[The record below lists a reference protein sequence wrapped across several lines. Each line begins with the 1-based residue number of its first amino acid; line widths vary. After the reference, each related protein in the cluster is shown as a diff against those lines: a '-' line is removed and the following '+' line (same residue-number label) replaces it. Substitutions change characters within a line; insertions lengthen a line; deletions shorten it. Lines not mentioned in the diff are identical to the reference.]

1 MQRFTHMYESLDAS
15 TSTNDKVHA
24 LVAYFSSAPQPDAAW
39 AAWIL
44 TGGRIKRAIS
54 HTDLRLALHEA
65 TNLPAWLIDES
76 YEAVGDLSETIS
88 LLLPDDAAGEPI
100 GLAEAMET
108 IIAPM
113 RTMSSERKREVLRT
127 AWKRLPSEQRFVFH
141 KLISGSFRV
150 GVSRTLAVRALA
162 QVAKID
168 QAEMAHRVMGTWEP
182 MPAAYAQLFAPQHA
196 DQRGAKPYPFYLASP
211 LEHAIE
217 SLGDVSVWQAEW
229 KWDGIRAQVI
239 RRDGRTTIWSRGED
253 MLSDRFTDL
262 TNVLDGLPDGCV
274 LDGEILAWEPG
285 NDRPLPFGDL
295 QLRIG
300 KTSQPKHNELLFVD
314 TPVRFVAYDIL
325 ELAGV
330 DMRSRSLQTRRDE
343 LARIISNLNA
353 GTTIALSPVI
363 AFESWQQLSALRES
377 SRARG
382 VEGIM
387 LKRLESQY
395 GTGRQRGDWWKWK
408 IDPFTIDAV
417 LIAAQP
423 GSGRRASVYTDYTFA
438 VWTGDKPGTG
448 ELVTIAK
455 AYSGLTDTEIDRVD
469 AFIRSNTTSRHGPVR
484 GVRPTM
490 VFELAFEGLQDS
502 SRHKSGV
509 ALRFP
514 RINRIR
520 DDKTADQADTVAS
533 VRVLMRL
540 QADRS

>member
-1 MQRFTHMYESLDAS
+1 
-15 TSTNDKVHA
+15 
-24 LVAYFSSAPQPDAAW
+24 
-39 AAWIL
+39 
-44 TGGRIKRAIS
+44 
-54 HTDLRLALHEA
+54 
-65 TNLPAWLIDES
+65 
-76 YEAVGDLSETIS
+76 
-88 LLLPDDAAGEPI
+88 
-100 GLAEAMET
+100 
-108 IIAPM
+108 
-113 RTMSSERKREVLRT
+113 
-127 AWKRLPSEQRFVFH
+127 
-141 KLISGSFRV
+141 
-150 GVSRTLAVRALA
+150 
-162 QVAKID
+162 
-168 QAEMAHRVMGTWEP
+168 
-182 MPAAYAQLFAPQHA
+182 
-196 DQRGAKPYPFYLASP
+196 
-211 LEHAIE
+211 
-217 SLGDVSVWQAEW
+217 
-229 KWDGIRAQVI
+229 
-239 RRDGRTTIWSRGED
+239 
-253 MLSDRFTDL
+253 
-262 TNVLDGLPDGCV
+262 
-274 LDGEILAWEPG
+274 
-285 NDRPLPFGDL
+285 
-295 QLRIG
+295 
-300 KTSQPKHNELLFVD
+300 
-314 TPVRFVAYDIL
+314 VRFVAYDIL

-353 GTTIALSPVI
+353 AATIALSPVI

-387 LKRLESQY
+387 LKRLDSQY

-514 RINRIR
+514 RIARIR